1 MSKIGWILVLG
12 LIPLSYVYWD
22 QPLVWF
28 LHDHKSRGLF
38 ILKQGANTLPMLID
52 GFVFIFYC
60 FFALHGFT
68 SKKIKNTKKYLF
80 VCNVIVITTFMKDGL
95 KFIFGRYWP
104 DTFMCNNPSL
114 IEHHRHGFQW
124 FHGGAT
130 SLSFPSGHAALM
142 FAFATSM
149 TLMFPRFRL
158 LWFFMAILVSLCQI
172 GLYYHYL
179 SDVMAGAL
187 LGYAVA
193 YCSYRTER
201 LTYSPGQMT

>member
-1 MSKIGWILVLG
+1 MSKIGWILLLG
-12 LIPLSYVYWD
+12 LIPLSYIYWD

-28 LHDHKSRGLF
+28 LHDHNSRRLL
-38 ILKQGANTLPMLID
+38 ILKQCANTLPILID
-52 GFVFIFYC
+52 SLVFIFYC
-60 FFALHGFT
+60 CFALQSFS
-68 SKKIKNTKKYLF
+68 SKKIKHFKKYLF
-80 VCNVIVITTFMKDGL
+80 VCNVIAITTFLKDSL

-104 DTFMCNNPSL
+104 DTFICNNPSL
-114 IEHHRHGFQW
+114 IENHMYGFQW
-124 FHGGAT
+124 FDGGST

-149 TLMFPRFRL
+149 TLMFPRFRS
-158 LWFFMAILVSLCQI
+158 LWFFMAILVSFCQI

-179 SDVMAGAL
+179 SDVIAGAL
-187 LGYAVA
+187 LGYTVA